1 LVFSFKGGAKGDTL
15 TVTWVDNLGKTDAVA
30 AKIA

>member
-1 LVFSFKGGAKGDTL
+1 VKFSFKGGAKGDPLVATWIDNL
-15 TVTWVDNLGKTDAVA
+15 DKTDTVT